1 MKHLTFESTTALTF
15 DSSVVNHHFVLR
27 YLPPSFPGQQIL
39 TSSLTVS
46 PYVHTAI
53 AQDGFGNM
61 QASGCIPFAHE
72 EFIYTCK
79 GDAIICE
86 QARQVERL
94 HPIFKY
100 NSPLATISSDMKVF
114 AETMPTEG
122 TVLERSM
129 ALCQA
134 VYDKMVY
141 TTGSTTNETTAKDAF
156 AQGKGVCQDLAHVF
170 IAVSR
175 YLGIPARYCNG
186 LPMGTGPSHAW
197 VEVYVDGI
205 WTGID
210 PTHNRLVG
218 EDYIRFCVGR
228 DFGDCAL
235 ERGILFGNAQQSQVI
250 TTCVAEQ

>member
-15 DSSVVNHHFVLR
+15 DTPVVNHHFLLR
-27 YLPPSFPGQQIL
+27 YLPPSFPGQQVL
-39 TSSLTVS
+39 TSQLIVS
-46 PYVHTAI
+46 PHVHTAI

-61 QASGCIPFAHE
+61 QATGCIPFAHAD
-72 EFIYTCK
+72 FSYTCK
-79 GDAIICE
+79 GEALVSESD
-86 QARQVERL
+86 RQVERL
-94 HPIFKY
+94 HPIFQY
-100 NSPLATISSDMKVF
+100 NSPFATMGSDMKAF
-114 AETMPTEG
+114 ANALPTQG
-122 TVLERSM
+122 TALARSI

-134 VYDKMVY
+134 VYDHMVY
-141 TTGSTTNETTAKDAF
+141 TAGSTTNETTAKQAF

-170 IAVSR
+170 IAMSR

-197 VEVYVDGI
+197 VEVYIDGI

-218 EDYIRFCVGR
+218 DDYIRFCVGR

-235 ERGILFGNAQQSQVI
+235 ERGILFGNANQSQII

>member
-1 MKHLTFESTTALTF
+1 MKLLNFESTTALTF
-15 DSSVVNHHFVLR
+15 DSPVINHHFVLR
-27 YLPPSFPGQQIL
+27 YLPPSFPGQQVL
-39 TSSLTVS
+39 SSYLTVS
-46 PYVHTAI
+46 PHVHIAI

-79 GDAIICE
+79 GQAIVCAQE
-86 QARQVERL
+86 RQVERL

-100 NSPLATISSDMKVF
+100 NSPLATISGDMKAF
-114 AETMPTEG
+114 AAKLPAQG
-122 TVLERSM
+122 DALSRSL
-129 ALCQA
+129 ALCEA
-134 VYDKMVY
+134 VYYHIRY
-141 TTGSTTNETTAKDAF
+141 TPGATSNETTAKEAF
-156 AQGKGVCQDLAHVF
+156 AQGTGVCQDFAHVF
-170 IAVSR
+170 IAISR

-186 LPMGTGPSHAW
+186 LPLGTGPSHAW
-197 VEVYVDGI
+197 AEVYVDGI

-218 EDYIRFCVGR
+218 DDYIRFCVGR